1 MSRVKVSSP
10 ITLFSTKVNMLYT
23 RGEQESNVISSVS
36 CVRDRMMCALSA
48 SLSRN
53 HVTFNSLSHISKMPK
68 RSLLL

>member
-1 MSRVKVSSP
+1 MSWVKVSSP
-10 ITLFSTKVNMLYT
+10 ITLFFTKVNMLYT
-23 RGEQESNVISSVS
+23 NVEQESNVITSVS
-36 CVRDRMMCALSA
+36 YVRNCMMCALSA